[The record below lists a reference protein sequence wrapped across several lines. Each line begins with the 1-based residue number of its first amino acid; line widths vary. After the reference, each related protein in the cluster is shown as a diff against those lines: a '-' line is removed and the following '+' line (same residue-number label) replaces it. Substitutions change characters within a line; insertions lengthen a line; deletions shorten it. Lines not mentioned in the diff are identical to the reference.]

1 MQSTFNGRSRI
12 FSICSRPFIS
22 WWIWTSKSLSY
33 KSVCNHLLLKIN
45 NCHKIILIAVNG
57 NVLIPPWEILLKELV
72 KGIHFFI
79 DSYFVTLKL
88 SETDIIWIDRI
99 INPISGWLKRD
110 IPNVPV
116 FIWGHGVVSSSR
128 RQYYNSNKL
137 KNIQIMKRSLA
148 GYFFDIEL

>member
-1 MQSTFNGRSRI
+1 M
-12 FSICSRPFIS
+12 
-22 WWIWTSKSLSY
+22 
-33 KSVCNHLLLKIN
+33 
-45 NCHKIILIAVNG
+45 
-57 NVLIPPWEILLKELV
+57 
-72 KGIHFFI
+72 
-79 DSYFVTLKL
+79 
-88 SETDIIWIDRI
+88 I

-137 KNIQIMKRSLA
+137 KNIQIMKRWSE